1 MPLAHERRR
10 RRPVAAVV
18 ALAVAGRLAC
28 AQRVGAVVHCAGAV
42 HDLGL
47 PLVRHGK
54 GLAWGLVLWSG
65 LGSSGFFFLRL
76 RLRLWLRLR
85 LRVRIKVRVIGY
97 KG

>member
-1 MPLAHERRR
+1 MPLAYERRR
-10 RRPVAAVV
+10 GRPVAAVV

-54 GLAWGLVLWSG
+54 GLAWGLVLGSGSG
-65 LGSSGFFFLRL
+65 LGSGLGSGSGSGSGSGLGLR
-76 RLRLWLRLR
+76 
-85 LRVRIKVRVIGY
+85 
-97 KG
+97 